1 MLTLFSAG
9 SALRATSRALPFGP
23 SSRVATRFRGGAAE
37 ASAATLDNPLLQQDS
52 LPRFDTVAPE
62 NVTPAIEE
70 LLQRLD
76 SEFTSLEGTLAA
88 AEANV
93 AYADVVEAL
102 ERIEAP
108 IEYAWGVVGHLMG
121 VKNSDELRAAHGEM
135 QPKVVQTTTKLSQSA
150 AVYAAVEHVLSSA
163 GALDESQR
171 RILQSS
177 LQGMKLSGVA
187 LEGSAKEQFNAN
199 RMELAELSTKF
210 SNNVLDATKA
220 WSMVVTDASQV
231 DGLPP
236 SAKALLASRAAADG
250 ADGAT
255 AEAGPW
261 KLGLDMPAYLPAM
274 KYIKDGAVREKLYR
288 SFVTRA
294 GAENEP
300 LVRRILELKKEQAA
314 ILGYQTY
321 AEVSIERKMAES
333 VTAAAQFSAQ
343 LWAQRCAQFSGAI
356 LRRPRPAPP

>member
-220 WSMVVTDASQV
+220 FELVLTDAC
-231 DGLPP
+231 
-236 SAKALLASRAAADG
+236 
-250 ADGAT
+250 
-255 AEAGPW
+255 
-261 KLGLDMPAYLPAM
+261 
-274 KYIKDGAVREKLYR
+274 
-288 SFVTRA
+288 
-294 GAENEP
+294 
-300 LVRRILELKKEQAA
+300 
-314 ILGYQTY
+314 
-321 AEVSIERKMAES
+321 EV
-333 VTAAAQFSAQ
+333 
-343 LWAQRCAQFSGAI
+343 
-356 LRRPRPAPP
+356 

>member
-1 MLTLFSAG
+1 MVRHGRAG
-9 SALRATSRALPFGP
+9 ERDAGDR
-23 SSRVATRFRGGAAE
+23 GAA
-37 ASAATLDNPLLQQDS
+37 AA
-52 LPRFDTVAPE
+52 PR
-62 NVTPAIEE
+62 
-70 LLQRLD
+70 QRVHL
-76 SEFTSLEGTLAA
+76 LEGTLAA

-236 SAKALLASRAAADG
+236 SAKAPRVAAPPP
-250 ADGAT
+250 T
-255 AEAGPW
+255 APTARRRRRGRGNW
-261 KLGLDMPAYLPAM
+261 GSTMPAYLAM

-288 SFVTRA
+288 LFVTRA

-300 LVRRILELKKEQAA
+300 LVRGSSSSRR
-314 ILGYQTY
+314 
-321 AEVSIERKMAES
+321 SRRRS
-333 VTAAAQFSAQ
+333 SAT
-343 LWAQRCAQFSGAI
+343 RPTPRSPSSG
-356 LRRPRPAPP
+356 RWPSR

>member
-1 MLTLFSAG
+1 M
-9 SALRATSRALPFGP
+9 
-23 SSRVATRFRGGAAE
+23 
-37 ASAATLDNPLLQQDS
+37 
-52 LPRFDTVAPE
+52 
-62 NVTPAIEE
+62 
-70 LLQRLD
+70 
-76 SEFTSLEGTLAA
+76 
-88 AEANV
+88 
-93 AYADVVEAL
+93 
-102 ERIEAP
+102 
-108 IEYAWGVVGHLMG
+108 
-121 VKNSDELRAAHGEM
+121 
-135 QPKVVQTTTKLSQSA
+135 QTTTKLSQSA

-261 KLGLDMPAYLPAM
+261 KLGLDMPASLPAM